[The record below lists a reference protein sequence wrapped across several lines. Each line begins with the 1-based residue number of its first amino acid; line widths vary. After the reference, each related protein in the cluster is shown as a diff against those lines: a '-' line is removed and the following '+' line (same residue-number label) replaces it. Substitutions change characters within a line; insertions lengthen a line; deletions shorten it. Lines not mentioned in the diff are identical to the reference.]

1 MPSSAFKPNRF
12 AAYAWGVLAFNLL
25 VIVWGAYVRATGA
38 GAGCG
43 DHWPLC
49 NGEVLPRAPEVK
61 TVVEFTHRLTSGLAL
76 LLVVGLYAWA
86 RRAYPKGHPVRRGAL
101 LSLVFIVV
109 EALIG
114 AGLVLLQLVADN
126 ATVARAV
133 YLSVH
138 LLNTFVLVAVLAL
151 TAWWASGGEAR
162 WAGARGALRGHAAG
176 VLLATLALGVS
187 GAVAALGATLFPGSA
202 AEESARGDL
211 TPAARL
217 MFSLRQYSL
226 HPLLAIAVG
235 GYVVAFAL
243 WARRQSGDAWV
254 GRWSSAAVTL
264 VAAQMFVGVINVVL
278 LAPVWLQLLHLF
290 LADLLWLALV
300 LLAATALAEH
310 KTVEDFG
317 LRTADSTSAESTIR
331 NPQSEIA

>member
-1 MPSSAFKPNRF
+1 MSSSAFKSNRF

-49 NGEVLPRAPEVK
+49 NGEVLPRAPVVE
-61 TVVEFTHRLTSGLAL
+61 TVVEFTHRVTSGLAL
-76 LLVVGLYAWA
+76 LLVVGLYVWA
-86 RRAYPKGHPVRRGAL
+86 RRAYPKRHAVRRGAA
-101 LSLVFIVV
+101 LSLLFIVV

-114 AGLVLLQLVADN
+114 AGLVLLKLVADN
-126 ATVARAV
+126 ATVWRAV

-138 LLNTFVLVAVLAL
+138 LVNTFVLVAVLAL
-151 TAWWASGGEAR
+151 TAWWATVGA
-162 WAGARGALRGHAAG
+162 AGWSRTRGALRRHACG
-176 VLLATLALGVS
+176 VLLATLALSVS

-202 AEESARGDL
+202 AEELIRGDL

-226 HPLLAIAVG
+226 HPLLAVAVG
-235 GYVVAFAL
+235 GYVMAFAL
-243 WARRQSGDAWV
+243 WARRASADAWV
-254 GRWSSAAVTL
+254 TRWASAAVWL
-264 VAAQMFVGVINVVL
+264 VLAQMLAGLLNVAL
-278 LAPVWLQLLHLF
+278 LAPVWLQLVHLL

-300 LLAATALAEH
+300 LLAATALAERE
-310 KTVEDFG
+310 VEKSEARAVASGSG
-317 LRTADSTSAESTIR
+317 LREPELTT
-331 NPQSEIA
+331 

>member
-1 MPSSAFKPNRF
+1 MPSSAVKSNRF

-25 VIVWGAYVRATGA
+25 VIAWGAYVRATGS

-49 NGEVLPRAPEVK
+49 NGAVLPRAPEAK
-61 TVVEFTHRLTSGLAL
+61 TIVEFTHRLTSGLAL
-76 LLVVGLYAWA
+76 LLVVGLVAWA
-86 RRAYPKGHPVRRGAL
+86 FRAYPKGHAVRRGAT
-101 LSLVFIVV
+101 LSLVFIII

-138 LLNTFVLVAVLAL
+138 LVNTFILVAMLAL
-151 TAWWASGGEAR
+151 TAWWASGGSADWR
-162 WAGARGALRGHAAG
+162 GGGAGLRRHAAG

-187 GAVAALGATLFPGSA
+187 GAVAALGATLFPA
-202 AEESARGDL
+202 AASEELTRGDL

-226 HPLLAIAVG
+226 HPLLAVVVG
-235 GYVVAFAL
+235 GYAVAFAVA
-243 WARRQSGDAWV
+243 ARRASPGAWAA
-254 GRWSSAAVTL
+254 RWASAVIWL
-264 VAAQMFVGVINVVL
+264 VAAQMLVGLVNAAL
-278 LAPVWLQLLHLF
+278 LAPVWLQLVHLL

-300 LLAATALAEH
+300 LLSATALAGE
-310 KTVEDFG
+310 EARAEEFG
-317 LRTADSTSAESTIR
+317 ASRLSAAEV
-331 NPQSEIA
+331 

>member
-1 MPSSAFKPNRF
+1 MPSSAFQSNRF

-49 NGEVLPRAPEVK
+49 NGAVVPRGAGAK
-61 TVVEFTHRLTSGLAL
+61 TLVEFTHRVTSGLAL
-76 LLVVGLYAWA
+76 LLVVGLAVWA
-86 RRAYPKGHPVRRGAL
+86 ARAYRRGHPARRGAA
-101 LSLVFIVV
+101 LSLVFIVI

-114 AGLVLLQLVADN
+114 AGLVLLQLVADD
-126 ATVARAV
+126 ASVWRAV

-138 LLNTFVLVAVLAL
+138 LVNTFVLVALLAL
-151 TAWWASGGEAR
+151 TAWWAAGG
-162 WAGARGALRGHAAG
+162 GARLAGGGALGRHAAA

-202 AEESARGDL
+202 AHEVWREDL
-211 TPAARL
+211 SPAARL

-226 HPLLAIAVG
+226 HPLLAVAVG
-235 GYVVAFAL
+235 VYVVAFAL
-243 WARRQSGDAWV
+243 WARRASAD
-254 GRWSSAAVTL
+254 GRVARWASAAVWL
-264 VAAQMFVGVINVVL
+264 VLAQMLAGLLNVAL
-278 LAPVWLQLLHLF
+278 LAPVWLQLVHLL

-300 LLAATALAEH
+300 LLAATALAENSAARGSGRA
-310 KTVEDFG
+310 VV
-317 LRTADSTSAESTIR
+317 TSEAALT
-331 NPQSEIA
+331 